1 MKDVQERLKALA
13 AQSPSSRQQVIMA
26 LIEFLEKTFSKPKD
40 SLLEGAACNISIRL
54 LGELRATQA
63 IDLLVRYVD
72 YNDGTAGLSLSHI
85 PAAQALV
92 QIGDPSVPKLTD
104 ALRHGNSDW
113 TGDRSMYRFAAAAA
127 LGEMHRQ
134 DPAN

>member
-1 MKDVQERLKALA
+1 MNRPEVLRKHARLYLSCEA
-13 AQSPSSRQQVIMA
+13 
-26 LIEFLEKTFSKPKD
+26 
-40 SLLEGAACNISIRL
+40 EGDPNIRL

-63 IDLLVRYVD
+63 IDLLVKYVD

-92 QIGDPSVPKLTD
+92 QIGDPSVPKLRD
-104 ALRHGNSDW
+104 ALRHGNSVW
-113 TGDRSMYRFAAAAA
+113 TGDRSIYRFAAAAA